1 MTLRAGDGCRLS
13 NTEHSRPTL
22 GSLRASDRGYRK
34 ASSAPLE
41 AAPHSFDPWNTIGLG
56 LRILV
61 SLPCDPSLT
70 LPKAESAFVMLCTRE
85 TTNSVQ

>member
-1 MTLRAGDGCRLS
+1 MTLRPGDGVVCPIL
-13 NTEHSRPTL
+13 NTLVPRWDRY
-22 GSLRASDRGYRK
+22 GRAIGATAK
-34 ASSAPLE
+34 PPAPLLE